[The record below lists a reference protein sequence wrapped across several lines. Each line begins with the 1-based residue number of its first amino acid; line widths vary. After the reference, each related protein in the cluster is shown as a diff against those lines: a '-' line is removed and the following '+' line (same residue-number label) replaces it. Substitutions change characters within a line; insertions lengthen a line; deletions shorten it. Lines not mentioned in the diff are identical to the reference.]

1 MPSVGTD
8 NSSIFDLGNS
18 LFVFLLS
25 CCSVLEED
33 SKYLLLRLKYL
44 FFHMRLP
51 SRQFYCIIIIGYLM
65 LKRRRLVA
73 VRTTLSYRYIAKKAL
88 HWRVCSS
95 WPSAD
100 KRRRLLLTAIA
111 CNGCMSNAVQHARAY
126 ASEMQDIGIQRTCA
140 GMKLAKL
147 HKTNAMHMLGSTKC
161 ALVLYCVLRYQQV
174 DKSINLLPC
183 PYGSKAMLLQL
194 DVNMSLFIARFSPFS
209 PHRPPRTLL
218 RTPREPPRVSRDHY
232 CWHLSH

>member
-1 MPSVGTD
+1 MHCTLRHYRVMPSVGTD

-33 SKYLLLRLKYL
+33 SKYLLLRLEYL

-65 LKRRRLVA
+65 LKYRRLVA
-73 VRTTLSYRYIAKKAL
+73 VRTTLSYRYTAKKAL

-111 CNGCMSNAVQHARAY
+111 CNCCISNVVQHAHAY

-147 HKTNAMHMLGSTKC
+147 HKTNALHMLGSTKC

-174 DKSINLLPC
+174 RQIHQPSSLP
-183 PYGSKAMLLQL
+183 LRLQSNA
-194 DVNMSLFIARFSPFS
+194 VTVRRKHVVIHSSFFTI
-209 PHRPPRTLL
+209 
-218 RTPREPPRVSRDHY
+218 
-232 CWHLSH
+232 